1 MEKQTKKRAP
11 TGAKQTKTA
20 DKTQAYSEP
29 PRDYAGKPA
38 ETSKPYAGQTAEGY
52 DSKTVDGLKDA
63 LYRVAEASYQLKSR
77 EPLSE
82 TTKKSIKAGIEGLV
96 DAALLI
102 GKADPKLAYGL
113 QAVLFGD
120 AAAKQGIESQEG
132 RHYLSQLAA
141 GFAEKGGLKPYEK
154 PEGVKLGG
162 YAGTPGMPNAGPYGG
177 IPPDLGQLI
186 ASYFGRGAQQEQLYG
201 KKTG

>member
-11 TGAKQTKTA
+11 TGAKETLTA
-20 DKTQAYSEP
+20 GKRPAYSEP
-29 PRDYAGKPA
+29 PKKDNYAGKPA
-38 ETSKPYAGQTAEGY
+38 ETSKPYAGQESAGY

-77 EPLSE
+77 EPLSD

-120 AAAKQGIESQEG
+120 AATKQGIESQEG

-141 GFAEKGGLKPYEK
+141 GFAEKGGLKAYEK
-154 PEGVKLGG
+154 PDGMKPNG
-162 YAGTPGMPNAGPYGG
+162 YAGPMPGASPYGG
-177 IPPDLGQLI
+177 LPPDLGQLL
-186 ASYFGRGAQQEQLYG
+186 ASYFGQGSREATYG